1 MKNEH
6 DEDYYK
12 SDEFFM
18 SEEFDKLLETKYAD
32 VKVPDGLFDLDEI
45 FRKGDAIKKRRKIIK
60 YSISAAAVF
69 LIVIISITL
78 IAIGINKD
86 NEVKQ
91 QSERE
96 TYEENM
102 TSFVKEVEVKG
113 DEFYYGGKYKKNKV
127 YSIKQIEIVEYS
139 TYHENDISYPITKV
153 KAKVENVF
161 EGEELTEITFWVPG
175 GIWTVSEL
183 KNSDFEYNSEEI
195 KSLDDDDKIYVK
207 YYEQY
212 KIAKPEEDKVYFITL
227 VEEDNEYYVEK
238 NSKYGFKEYDPAI
251 NSIMNSDGK
260 WEKIDIEEYLK

>member
-1 MKNEH
+1 MRKEH

-69 LIVIISITL
+69 LIIIISITL
-78 IAIGINKD
+78 IAIGINKN
-86 NEVKQ
+86 NEVIQ
-91 QSERE
+91 QSEE
-96 TYEENM
+96 QSQENSIM
-102 TSFVKEVEVKG
+102 SNIKEIDIENKKLAG
-113 DEFYYGGKYKKNKV
+113 IGKCEKNKV
-127 YSIKQIEIVEYS
+127 YSIKQIEIVKYS

-153 KAKVENVF
+153 NAKIENVF
-161 EGEELTEITFWVPG
+161 SGEELTEITFWVPG
-175 GIWTVSEL
+175 GIWTVAEL
-183 KNSDFEYNSEEI
+183 KNSNLKYDNQDLEGLKEE
-195 KSLDDDDKIYVK
+195 DKIYINYSELIEFAKCEDGKTYIVTL
-207 YYEQY
+207 YE
-212 KIAKPEEDKVYFITL
+212 DN
-227 VEEDNEYYVEK
+227 NEYYVEK